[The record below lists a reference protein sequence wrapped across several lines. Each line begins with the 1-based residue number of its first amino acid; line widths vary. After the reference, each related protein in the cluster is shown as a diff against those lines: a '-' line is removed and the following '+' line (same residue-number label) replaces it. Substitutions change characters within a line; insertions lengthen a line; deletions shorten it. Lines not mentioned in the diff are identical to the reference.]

1 MARRNY
7 AGRGSRKKKKGTSKM
22 VLLLLVGVIIAVFLS
37 VLMLMKEKTPKEIV
51 ALPKSE
57 NQSTKS
63 VLPNRPEE
71 VWSYIQ
77 ALETRTV
84 PVTDDPKILD
94 KNMRLTEEQRKIL
107 LAMEQE
113 QKAAEQA
120 RLKQQE
126 EQRKIEENKKEES
139 KKEESKKE
147 ESKKEE
153 SKKEESKKDNSA
165 TLIKTNET
173 QNGQAK
179 AVNKPQTTPAVIE
192 VKKGEP
198 VKEVVKVEPPKKV
211 EVINATP
218 SEKKYGLQCGAFKNK
233 TQAENLQ
240 ARLAMLGLNARVNS
254 NQEWNRVVIGP
265 VGDRASTL
273 KAQEKAKAIAQCV
286 VIGM

>member
-51 ALPKSE
+51 VLPKSE

-126 EQRKIEENKKEES
+126 EQRKIEEN
-139 KKEESKKE
+139 
-147 ESKKEE
+147 
-153 SKKEESKKDNSA
+153 KKEESKKDNSA

>member
-1 MARRNY
+1 MILGIGFSVARRNY
-7 AGRGSRKKKKGTSKM
+7 AGRGSRKKKKGTSKT
-22 VLLLLVGVIIAVFLS
+22 VLLLLVGVIIVVFLS

-113 QKAAEQA
+113 QKAAEQVL
-120 RLKQQE
+120 LKQQE
-126 EQRKIEENKKEES
+126 EQRKI
-139 KKEESKKE
+139 
-147 ESKKEE
+147 
-153 SKKEESKKDNSA
+153 EESKKDNSA
-165 TLIKTNET
+165 TLIKTNESK
-173 QNGQAK
+173 NEQAK

-211 EVINATP
+211 EVINAAP

-233 TQAENLQ
+233 MQAENLQ

>member
-153 SKKEESKKDNSA
+153 SKKDNSA

-273 KAQEKAKAIAQCV
+273 KVQEKAKAIAQCV

>member
-153 SKKEESKKDNSA
+153 SKKDNSA

>member
-1 MARRNY
+1 MFLGIGFSVARRNY

-126 EQRKIEENKKEES
+126 EQRKI
-139 KKEESKKE
+139 
-147 ESKKEE
+147 EE

>member
-1 MARRNY
+1 MFLGIGFSVARRNY

-51 ALPKSE
+51 AFPKSE

-113 QKAAEQA
+113 QKATEQA

-126 EQRKIEENKKEES
+126 EQRKI
-139 KKEESKKE
+139 
-147 ESKKEE
+147 EE

-240 ARLAMLGLNARVNS
+240 ARLAMLVLNARVNS

>member
-1 MARRNY
+1 MFLGIGFSVARRNY

-126 EQRKIEENKKEES
+126 EQRKIEE
-139 KKEESKKE
+139 
-147 ESKKEE
+147 

-198 VKEVVKVEPPKKV
+198 VKEVVKVEAPKKV

>member
-1 MARRNY
+1 
-7 AGRGSRKKKKGTSKM
+7 M

-126 EQRKIEENKKEES
+126 EQRKIEE
-139 KKEESKKE
+139 
-147 ESKKEE
+147 
-153 SKKEESKKDNSA
+153 
-165 TLIKTNET
+165 
-173 QNGQAK
+173 
-179 AVNKPQTTPAVIE
+179 
-192 VKKGEP
+192 
-198 VKEVVKVEPPKKV
+198 
-211 EVINATP
+211 
-218 SEKKYGLQCGAFKNK
+218 
-233 TQAENLQ
+233 
-240 ARLAMLGLNARVNS
+240 
-254 NQEWNRVVIGP
+254 
-265 VGDRASTL
+265 
-273 KAQEKAKAIAQCV
+273 
-286 VIGM
+286 

>member
-7 AGRGSRKKKKGTSKM
+7 AGRGSRKKKKGTSKT
-22 VLLLLVGVIIAVFLS
+22 VLLLLVGVIIVVFLS

-139 KKEESKKE
+139 KK
-147 ESKKEE
+147 
-153 SKKEESKKDNSA
+153 DNSA

-211 EVINATP
+211 EVINAAP

-233 TQAENLQ
+233 MQAENLQ

>member
-51 ALPKSE
+51 AFPKSE

-113 QKAAEQA
+113 QKATEQA

-126 EQRKIEENKKEES
+126 EQRKI
-139 KKEESKKE
+139 E

>member
-1 MARRNY
+1 MFLGIGFSVARRNY

-51 ALPKSE
+51 AFPKSE

-113 QKAAEQA
+113 QKATEQA

-126 EQRKIEENKKEES
+126 EQRKI
-139 KKEESKKE
+139 
-147 ESKKEE
+147 EE

>member
-37 VLMLMKEKTPKEIV
+37 VLMLIKEKTPKEIV

-139 KKEESKKE
+139 KK
-147 ESKKEE
+147 
-153 SKKEESKKDNSA
+153 DNSA

-179 AVNKPQTTPAVIE
+179 AVNKPQTTPTVIE

>member
-1 MARRNY
+1 MILGIGFSVARRNY
-7 AGRGSRKKKKGTSKM
+7 AGRGSRKKKKGTSKT
-22 VLLLLVGVIIAVFLS
+22 VLLLLVGVIIVVFLS

-57 NQSTKS
+57 NQSTKN

-139 KKEESKKE
+139 KK
-147 ESKKEE
+147 
-153 SKKEESKKDNSA
+153 DNSA

-173 QNGQAK
+173 QNGQK

-211 EVINATP
+211 EVINAAP

-233 TQAENLQ
+233 MQAENLQ

>member
-1 MARRNY
+1 MILGIGFSVARRNY
-7 AGRGSRKKKKGTSKM
+7 AGRGSRKKKKGTSKT
-22 VLLLLVGVIIAVFLS
+22 VLLLLVGVIIVVFLS

-126 EQRKIEENKKEES
+126 EQRKIEE
-139 KKEESKKE
+139 
-147 ESKKEE
+147 
-153 SKKEESKKDNSA
+153 SKKDNSA

-173 QNGQAK
+173 QNGQK

-211 EVINATP
+211 EVINAAP
-218 SEKKYGLQCGAFKNK
+218 SERKYGLQCGAFKNK

>member
-7 AGRGSRKKKKGTSKM
+7 AGRGSRKKKKGTSKT
-22 VLLLLVGVIIAVFLS
+22 VLLLLVGVIIVVFLS

-139 KKEESKKE
+139 KK
-147 ESKKEE
+147 
-153 SKKEESKKDNSA
+153 DNSA

-173 QNGQAK
+173 QNGQK
-179 AVNKPQTTPAVIE
+179 AVNKSQTTPAVIE

-198 VKEVVKVEPPKKV
+198 VREVVKVEPPKKV
-211 EVINATP
+211 EVINAAP

-233 TQAENLQ
+233 MQAENLQ

>member
-1 MARRNY
+1 
-7 AGRGSRKKKKGTSKM
+7 M

-126 EQRKIEENKKEES
+126 EQRKIEE
-139 KKEESKKE
+139 
-147 ESKKEE
+147 

-198 VKEVVKVEPPKKV
+198 VKEVVKVEQPKKV
-211 EVINATP
+211 EVINAAP

>member
-126 EQRKIEENKKEES
+126 EQRKIEE
-139 KKEESKKE
+139 
-147 ESKKEE
+147 SKKEE

-198 VKEVVKVEPPKKV
+198 VKEVVKVEQPKKV
-211 EVINATP
+211 EVINAAP

>member
-1 MARRNY
+1 MFLGIGFSVARRNY
-7 AGRGSRKKKKGTSKM
+7 AGRGSRKKGTSKM

-126 EQRKIEENKKEES
+126 EQRKIEEN
-139 KKEESKKE
+139 
-147 ESKKEE
+147 
-153 SKKEESKKDNSA
+153 KKEESKKDNSA

>member
-1 MARRNY
+1 MILGIGFSVARRNY
-7 AGRGSRKKKKGTSKM
+7 AGRGSRKKKKGTSKT
-22 VLLLLVGVIIAVFLS
+22 VLLLLVGIIIVVFLS

-126 EQRKIEENKKEES
+126 EQRKIEE
-139 KKEESKKE
+139 
-147 ESKKEE
+147 
-153 SKKEESKKDNSA
+153 SKKDNSA

-173 QNGQAK
+173 QNGQK

-198 VKEVVKVEPPKKV
+198 VKEVVKVELPKKV
-211 EVINATP
+211 EVINAAP

-233 TQAENLQ
+233 MQAENLQ

>member
-126 EQRKIEENKKEES
+126 EQHKI
-139 KKEESKKE
+139 
-147 ESKKEE
+147 EE

>member
-1 MARRNY
+1 MFLGIGFSVARRNY

-37 VLMLMKEKTPKEIV
+37 VLMLIKEKTPKEIV

-126 EQRKIEENKKEES
+126 EQRKIEEN
-139 KKEESKKE
+139 
-147 ESKKEE
+147 
-153 SKKEESKKDNSA
+153 KKEESKKDNSA

>member
-1 MARRNY
+1 MFLGIGFSVARRNY

-22 VLLLLVGVIIAVFLS
+22 VLLLSVGVIIAVFLS

-126 EQRKIEENKKEES
+126 EQRKIEE
-139 KKEESKKE
+139 
-147 ESKKEE
+147 

-211 EVINATP
+211 EVINAAP

-273 KAQEKAKAIAQCV
+273 KAQEKAKAIAKCV

>member
-1 MARRNY
+1 MILGIGFSVARRNY
-7 AGRGSRKKKKGTSKM
+7 AGRGSRKKKKGTSKT
-22 VLLLLVGVIIAVFLS
+22 VLLLLVGVIIVVFLS

-51 ALPKSE
+51 AFPKSE

-126 EQRKIEENKKEES
+126 EQRKIEE
-139 KKEESKKE
+139 
-147 ESKKEE
+147 
-153 SKKEESKKDNSA
+153 SKKDNSA

-173 QNGQAK
+173 QNGQK

-211 EVINATP
+211 EVINAAP

-233 TQAENLQ
+233 MQAENLQ

-254 NQEWNRVVIGP
+254 NQEWNRIVIGP

>member
-1 MARRNY
+1 MFLGIGFSVARRNY

-139 KKEESKKE
+139 KK
-147 ESKKEE
+147 
-153 SKKEESKKDNSA
+153 DNSA

>member
-1 MARRNY
+1 MFLGIGFSVARRNY

-139 KKEESKKE
+139 KK
-147 ESKKEE
+147 
-153 SKKEESKKDNSA
+153 DNSA

-240 ARLAMLGLNARVNS
+240 ARLAMLGFNARVNS

>member
-126 EQRKIEENKKEES
+126 EQRKIEE
-139 KKEESKKE
+139 
-147 ESKKEE
+147 
-153 SKKEESKKDNSA
+153 SKKDNSA
-165 TLIKTNET
+165 TLIKTNESK
-173 QNGQAK
+173 NEQAK

-198 VKEVVKVEPPKKV
+198 VKEVVKVESPKKV
-211 EVINATP
+211 EVINAAP

-233 TQAENLQ
+233 MQAENLQ

>member
-139 KKEESKKE
+139 KK
-147 ESKKEE
+147 
-153 SKKEESKKDNSA
+153 DNSA

-265 VGDRASTL
+265 VSDRASTL

>member
-1 MARRNY
+1 MFLGIGFSVARRNY

-126 EQRKIEENKKEES
+126 EQHKI
-139 KKEESKKE
+139 
-147 ESKKEE
+147 EE

>member
-147 ESKKEE
+147 ESKK
-153 SKKEESKKDNSA
+153 DNSA

>member
-1 MARRNY
+1 MFLGIGFSVARRNY

-139 KKEESKKE
+139 KK
-147 ESKKEE
+147 
-153 SKKEESKKDNSA
+153 DNSA

-211 EVINATP
+211 EVINAAS

>member
-51 ALPKSE
+51 VLPKSE

-139 KKEESKKE
+139 KK
-147 ESKKEE
+147 
-153 SKKEESKKDNSA
+153 DNSA

-173 QNGQAK
+173 QNGQTK

-211 EVINATP
+211 EVINAAP

>member
-1 MARRNY
+1 MILGIGFSVARRNY
-7 AGRGSRKKKKGTSKM
+7 AGRGSRKKKKGTSKT
-22 VLLLLVGVIIAVFLS
+22 VLLLLVGVIIVVFLS

-139 KKEESKKE
+139 KK
-147 ESKKEE
+147 
-153 SKKEESKKDNSA
+153 DNSA

-173 QNGQAK
+173 QNGQK

-211 EVINATP
+211 EVINAAP

-233 TQAENLQ
+233 MQAENLQ

>member
-1 MARRNY
+1 MFLGIGFSVARRNY

-139 KKEESKKE
+139 KKEESKK
-147 ESKKEE
+147 
-153 SKKEESKKDNSA
+153 DNSA

>member
-139 KKEESKKE
+139 KKEESKK
-147 ESKKEE
+147 
-153 SKKEESKKDNSA
+153 DNSA

-173 QNGQAK
+173 QNGQTK